1 MNDTPSSLR
10 IQIGFFGCRNAGK
23 SSLVNEMTGQ
33 ELSVVSR
40 VKGTTTDPVRKSME
54 LLPIGPVVLID
65 TPGFDDEGGLGSKRI
80 QKTKQILAQVDLAV
94 LVIDAA
100 AGWREADRQ
109 LMALMEERNLPCL
122 VVYNKTDLIGEKILK
137 TGQRLEGDGTCKGTQ
152 NGVCRSPKSGGK
164 LEAGRSCQEV
174 QNGVCN
180 NLETGQKSEA
190 DAAEPLVV
198 SAVTGQG
205 ITEMKERLAQL
216 CPKEEPKKLI
226 RDLLFPGAQV
236 VLVCPIDEAAP
247 KGRLILPQQQVIR
260 DILDGDG
267 TAIVTKET
275 GLADTLQRLAE
286 PPAMVVT
293 DSQVFGIVN
302 RIVPESVLLTSF
314 SILMARY
321 KGFLET
327 AVQGVSAIR
336 HLKAGDRIL
345 LVEGCTHHRQC
356 NDIGTVKIPK
366 WLQESTG
373 CELEIHTCSGRSF
386 PEDLCS
392 YQLVIHCGGCMLT
405 EQMVQQ
411 RMYCAIR
418 QHVPFTNYGIAIAAM
433 TGSLK
438 RSVRMFPQVYRLLG
452 EMDGKEGI

>member
-33 ELSVVSR
+33 ELSVVSH

-122 VVYNKTDLIGEKILK
+122 VVYNQTDLIGEKILK
-137 TGQRLEGDGTCKGTQ
+137 TGQT
-152 NGVCRSPKSGGK
+152 
-164 LEAGRSCQEV
+164 LEAGEICKK
-174 QNGVCN
+174 
-180 NLETGQKSEA
+180 GQKSVCSSQAAEPESEA

-198 SAVTGQG
+198 SAATGQG
-205 ITEMKERLAQL
+205 ITQLKERLAQL
-216 CPKEEPKKLI
+216 CPKEEPKKLV

-267 TAIVTKET
+267 TAIVTRET
-275 GLADTLQRLAE
+275 GLADTLQRLGQ
-286 PPAMVVT
+286 PPAMVIT
-293 DSQVFGIVN
+293 DSQVFGMVN
-302 RIVPESVLLTSF
+302 RIVPESVPLTSF

-327 AVQGVSAIR
+327 AVEGVSAIQ

-386 PEDLCS
+386 PEDLRP
-392 YQLVIHCGGCMLT
+392 YRLVIHCGGCMLT

-411 RMYCAIR
+411 RMYSAIR

-433 TGSLK
+433 TGSLE
-438 RSVRMFPQVYRLLG
+438 RSIRMFPKVHSLL
-452 EMDGKEGI
+452 ENVSADGTEICGRTGKRN